1 MVRKVNIE
9 EKHRQFL
16 DTWSPKIVGQVNDCL
31 VKLVKLDG
39 EFVWHSH
46 TEEDE
51 LFLVTKGQMRMK
63 FRDGDEIVGEGELI
77 IVPHGVEHCPMAE
90 SEEVN
95 VLLIEPNTTLN
106 TGDADDDRRVEKLE
120 HL

>member
-1 MVRKVNIE
+1 MTRTVNIA
-9 EKHRQFL
+9 EKHELFS
-16 DTWSPKIVGQVNDCL
+16 DTWSPKIVGQVNNVL

-63 FRDGDEIVGEGELI
+63 FRDGDEIVGEGEFI
-77 IVPHGVEHCPMAE
+77 IVPHGVEHCPVAE
-90 SEEVN
+90 SDEVH
-95 VLLIEPNTTLN
+95 VLLVEPNTTLN
-106 TGDADDDRRVEKLE
+106 TGDAVDDRRVENLE
-120 HL
+120 NL